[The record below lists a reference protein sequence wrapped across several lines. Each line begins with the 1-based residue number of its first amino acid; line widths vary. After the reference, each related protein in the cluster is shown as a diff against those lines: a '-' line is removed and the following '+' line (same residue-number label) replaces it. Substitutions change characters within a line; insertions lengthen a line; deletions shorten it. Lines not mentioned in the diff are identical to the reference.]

1 MKLLELKEY
10 IDGVSFCQ
18 AVQGSRFLLTKR
30 SSESDIKNL
39 SSTKMGSIVLGASCL
54 SFRPRGEASCR
65 SCGMPPKSDTYAV
78 QDIGMVVDHLR
89 ELYHF
94 TNDPEETL
102 AVLHNKNRLVHA
114 FCRSGWI
121 QDTDGM
127 VLARSVASCAGMT
140 AKVTI
145 IAQTRIGLL
154 SGLRRFAGG
163 EEAEDAYDVQRE
175 EAAARATVALTRA
188 KELCVILGPLD
199 MLGLI
204 GAATVIGSLM
214 YGVGLCWQQGLEFHY
229 QHKELGGEMDDEQ
242 MVQQLKDAGA
252 CSELPPLAL
261 AEVVH
266 LIDDDFQVRRL
277 HLIMVGYTS
286 CWPFRLPQ
294 TIVSVRPPSK
304 TTFVRLRKRVQ
315 AKHILGGLEINW
327 GLIKKHLWMD
337 GPPMLSRADLENQ
350 LFLLRSGS
358 TTSATYKGR
367 DRARWGPWTQR
378 RDTLWWGRTYTPPR
392 LAFSMSAWIIW
403 GNTNHQ
409 SYLDWLAQVEREQ
422 IQTGRFK
429 TKKGYWI
436 VKRSRQT

>member
-1 MKLLELKEY
+1 MENVPEDQKAPYAAALAVHYLARRQEELLTPLAATLNEAAGTEGIHRWSLILPSSARVSLLTYQTVIGVRYQELVKY
-10 IDGVSFCQ
+10 QDGEHRF
-18 AVQGSRFLLTKR
+18 GRFLCELAAKR
-30 SSESDIKNL
+30 GGFLPILWD
-39 SSTKMGSIVLGASCL
+39 A
-54 SFRPRGEASCR
+54 
-65 SCGMPPKSDTYAV
+65 PKSDTYAV

-127 VLARSVASCAGMT
+127 VLSRSVTSCAGMT

-145 IAQTRIGLL
+145 IAQTRIGFL

-277 HLIMVGYTS
+277 HLIMVDL
-286 CWPFRLPQ
+286 WRQKWLPAQ
-294 TIVSVRPPSK
+294 TIGL
-304 TTFVRLRKRVQ
+304 LRKSMRAVPAGPRTLNTTPIRLSASTGRRQ
-315 AKHILGGLEINW
+315 HQIRFVYGRLCLGRQ
-327 GLIKKHLWMD
+327 HLSMLLC
-337 GPPMLSRADLENQ
+337 LSR
-350 LFLLRSGS
+350 
-358 TTSATYKGR
+358 
-367 DRARWGPWTQR
+367 
-378 RDTLWWGRTYTPPR
+378 
-392 LAFSMSAWIIW
+392 
-403 GNTNHQ
+403 
-409 SYLDWLAQVEREQ
+409 
-422 IQTGRFK
+422 
-429 TKKGYWI
+429 
-436 VKRSRQT
+436 KR